1 MTPDRSWML
10 HALAW
15 SLAALAL
22 VAIVSVVW

>member
-15 SLAALAL
+15 SLAAVAL
-22 VAIVSVVW
+22 VAILTLIW